1 MFNMA
6 LRKIL
11 VRGDRALNKPCRP
24 VEKFDRKLHFLLDD
38 LRETLADAG
47 GAGLAAPQIGILRR
61 AVIIL
66 DEDEKMVELV
76 NPELVEVSGEQ
87 TGWEGCLSVP
97 GLYGQVTRPNKA
109 KVRAQNRNGML
120 FEIEGEELVARCLCH
135 ELEHLDGHLYVEH
148 VKGRLYT
155 GEEIEAM
162 EENQ

>member
-1 MFNMA
+1 MS

-11 VRGDRALNKPCRP
+11 VRGDRTLNKPCRP

-61 AVIIL
+61 VVIIL
-66 DEDEKMVELV
+66 DEDENMVELV
-76 NPELVEVSGEQ
+76 NPELVYTEGEQ

-97 GLYGQVTRPNKA
+97 GLYGQVTRPNRA
-109 KVRAQNRNGML
+109 KVRAQDRDGAF

-155 GEEIEAM
+155 TEEIEAM
-162 EENQ
+162 EAKK

>member
-1 MFNMA
+1 MS

-66 DEDEKMVELV
+66 DEDENMVELV
-76 NPELVEVSGEQ
+76 NPELVYTEGEQ

-97 GLYGQVTRPNKA
+97 GLYGQVTRPNRA
-109 KVRAQNRNGML
+109 RVRAQDRDGAF

-135 ELEHLDGHLYVEH
+135 ELEHLDGRLYVEH

-155 GEEIEAM
+155 TEEIEAM
-162 EENQ
+162 EEKK